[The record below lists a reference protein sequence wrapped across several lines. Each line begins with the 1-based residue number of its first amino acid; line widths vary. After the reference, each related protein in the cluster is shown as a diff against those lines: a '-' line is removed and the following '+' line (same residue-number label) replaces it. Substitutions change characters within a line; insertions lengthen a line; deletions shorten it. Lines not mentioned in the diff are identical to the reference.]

1 MQYIKVFWSHFFD
14 TEPIKYYSE
23 IDENRFEVRK
33 IAMFRNGERY
43 HCDSYNPD
51 STIMLGAV
59 PIPSLAEINK
69 DPQFYATYITAVE
82 FEDVWQKTV

>member
-33 IAMFRNGERY
+33 IAMFRNGERS
-43 HCDSYNPD
+43 HHW
-51 STIMLGAV
+51 L
-59 PIPSLAEINK
+59 K
-69 DPQFYATYITAVE
+69 
-82 FEDVWQKTV
+82 